1 MVFHPL
7 QINKLKEESE
17 NVQRSNEEECK
28 SLLDDLGTKSTSE
41 AELQKKVLIGS

>member
-1 MVFHPL
+1 LVFHPS

-28 SLLDDLGTKSTSE
+28 NLLDDLETKATSE